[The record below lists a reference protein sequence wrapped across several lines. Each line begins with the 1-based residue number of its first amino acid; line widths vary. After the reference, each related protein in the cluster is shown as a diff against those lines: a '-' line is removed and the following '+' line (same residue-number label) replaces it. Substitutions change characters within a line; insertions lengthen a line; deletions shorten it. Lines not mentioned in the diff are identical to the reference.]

1 MKALSEAGAPFEAIL
16 IAVQALEVKDAE
28 IAARDAAAAEKR
40 AKDAAR
46 KREERQAART
56 VHGLS
61 TDDAGTVQDEPLSRP
76 PNEIKSNPP
85 THTPGKQTPRAKGHR
100 LPVDWQP
107 GPLPAELA
115 SAVAAWPSGALERE
129 LARFRDWAASATG
142 PNATKSDWNAAWRN
156 WLRKAEDEGRYRT
169 NDRQRPSFSDR
180 ETTRQTGERVAAR
193 FAAGSDR
200 VAELVPR
207 LGSPGGHDA

>member
-1 MKALSEAGAPFEAIL
+1 MSLSAAVIDAMVASGCTPEQMAAVIKADL
-16 IAVQALEVKDAE
+16 IE
-28 IAARDAAAAEKR
+28 RDAAVETKR
-40 AKDAAR
+40 AKDA
-46 KREERQAART
+46 ERQRRHRASRDVT
-56 VHGLS
+56 VTPCDNADS
-61 TDDAGTVQDEPLSRP
+61 VTEPLSRP

-85 THTPGKQTPRAKGHR
+85 THTREKQTPRARGHR

-115 SAVAAWPSGALERE
+115 SAVSAWPSGALERE

-193 FAAGSDR
+193 FAAGGNGPL
-200 VAELVPR
+200 ELVPR
-207 LGSPGGHDA
+207 LGAPGGHDA